1 MGKVRSRNFCQELLS
16 SLSQLKCLL
25 LLTNISRRLPPSY
38 QYCVQC
44 ADQMDSVVAR
54 PWVQLEHNHNLL
66 DRHTSLAPAHG
77 DMGARPR
84 VAESATFRRLG
95 MKTSKGGI
103 PDLEVSHLSPVHSSP
118 EAEPN
123 KSVVAAACPR
133 YDSMKRILSPSSGE
147 ALARRQPSVRSQHQA
162 MSRRTLQFQSPLE
175 VECQPGRQG
184 APEHRQM
191 EEGQGHDQEDTTV
204 R

>member
-1 MGKVRSRNFCQELLS
+1 M
-16 SLSQLKCLL
+16 SQCKCLF
-25 LLTNISRRLPPSY
+25 NYISLRLPPSY

-66 DRHTSLAPAHG
+66 DRHTSLAPALG
-77 DMGARPR
+77 DMGPRPR

-123 KSVVAAACPR
+123 KSAVAAACPR

-175 VECQPGRQG
+175 VDCQPGRQL

-191 EEGQGHDQEDTTV
+191 EEGQGDTTV
-204 R
+204 GYNDKD

>member
-1 MGKVRSRNFCQELLS
+1 
-16 SLSQLKCLL
+16 
-25 LLTNISRRLPPSY
+25 
-38 QYCVQC
+38 
-44 ADQMDSVVAR
+44 MDSVVAR

-66 DRHTSLAPAHG
+66 DRHTSLAPALG
-77 DMGARPR
+77 DMGPRPR
-84 VAESATFRRLG
+84 VAESATFQRLG

-123 KSVVAAACPR
+123 KSAVVAACPR

-175 VECQPGRQG
+175 VDCQPGRQG
-184 APEHRQM
+184 ASAREHRQM
-191 EEGQGHDQEDTTV
+191 VDGQGQGDITV
-204 R
+204 RYNDNDLLRAVYTWRQ